1 MSQKTCTIGST
12 LFLATSSGARYMQ
25 VLWFRLLN
33 SVFKVVLKAPLL
45 HSSFADIL
53 AWYCLWN
60 SIQPAVEA
68 LNVFYHLT
76 YEGAVDIDRV
86 PDPAMKA
93 AVLAQINHFGQTPKL
108 LFVKP
113 HPKRKWVQKQPL
125 ALALRN
131 YHLLAPQ
138 VVLYP
143 DPILKPEMALRG
155 ENAIFQKSLE
165 ASHISGN
172 APLCLL
178 IFCMQLYEVLK
189 VRSIRLYNEEM

>member
-1 MSQKTCTIGST
+1 M
-12 LFLATSSGARYMQ
+12 L
-25 VLWFRLLN
+25 
-33 SVFKVVLKAPLL
+33 
-45 HSSFADIL
+45 
-53 AWYCLWN
+53 
-60 SIQPAVEA
+60 QPAVEA

-108 LFVKP
+108 LFTKP

-138 VVLYP
+138 VLMSSRGFFLSFFLSFACLHFSIREISRRCVGLNFFVLV
-143 DPILKPEMALRG
+143 DDR
-155 ENAIFQKSLE
+155 S
-165 ASHISGN
+165 SGN
-172 APLCLL
+172 AA
-178 IFCMQLYEVLK
+178 IEFKSISNSYFSRQGI
-189 VRSIRLYNEEM
+189 RSRS